1 AIGLELLLKRYRG
14 VAGTGDAT
22 LAGLLADVRDRAPA
36 AVAIAEDWARHLAF
50 ALVQACRLV
59 DPDRIV
65 LGGSVAGLY
74 PMVSARVAF
83 HMETLQADS
92 FPLPEIVLH
101 EAAETGAAYG
111 AACMLHQRF
120 LSLENDLLAG
130 DAMGKDWGNL

>member
-1 AIGLELLLKRYRG
+1 M
-14 VAGTGDAT
+14 
-22 LAGLLADVRDRAPA
+22 
-36 AVAIAEDWARHLAF
+36 AIAEDWARHLAF

-130 DAMGKDWGNL
+130 DAMGKDWGSL